1 MMMVEGMSIFI
12 ISYEKPVNSNHD
24 ELENGNAPNKLGL
37 RGFLALHL
45 LLWSFIEIQ

>member
-12 ISYEKPVNSNHD
+12 ISEEKPVNSDHD

-37 RGFLALHL
+37 RGFLTLHL
-45 LLWSFIEIQ
+45 LLWSFIAIQ